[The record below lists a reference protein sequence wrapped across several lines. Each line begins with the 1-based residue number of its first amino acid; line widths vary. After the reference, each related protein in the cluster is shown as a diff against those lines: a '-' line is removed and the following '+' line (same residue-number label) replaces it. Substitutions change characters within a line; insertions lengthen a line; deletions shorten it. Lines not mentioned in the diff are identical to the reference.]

1 MYVAAD
7 IIKVRCS
14 QLRIEEVVLMYRNLE
29 AEMVRHSISRRN
41 VANFLNVRYA
51 TVIDKLSGRY
61 PFRLE
66 EALDIK
72 REFFPKLSI
81 EYLFRGEN
89 KKIC

>member
-1 MYVAAD
+1 MYDIED
-7 IIKVRCS
+7 IIKAWCS
-14 QLRIEEVVLMYRNLE
+14 QLRIEEVILMYRNLE
-29 AEMVRHSISRRN
+29 AEMVRHSISRKD

-72 REFFPKLSI
+72 RELFPKLSI
-81 EYLFRGEN
+81 EYLFQSEN